1 MLEEED
7 TVPAGTEVLEL
18 MTVRAPVLVDIEL
31 GTVLDPPMLLED
43 VPPTGKTDAKVEVVW
58 RDAAGLDDA
67 GVDEAGEDVNGVEL
81 PASGLEDVKGSDE
94 LTGTTAVE
102 DPARGVLDLGLEVI

>member
-58 RDAAGLDDA
+58 RDAAGLD
-67 GVDEAGEDVNGVEL
+67 EAGEDANGVEL

-102 DPARGVLDLGLEVI
+102 DPAGGVLDLGLGVI